1 MFELLDTCQQNAVI
15 KVVGIGGGGG
25 NAVEHMMAGHIE
37 GVEFICA
44 NTDAQALKNSSAN
57 TIIQLGENITRGL
70 GAGANPE
77 VGRRSAEEDREK
89 IRAVLGGADM
99 VFIAAGMGGGTGTGA
114 APVFAQIAKELGVL
128 TVAVTTK
135 PFSFEGKMRL
145 QTAEQGIAN
154 LSQYVD
160 SLITIPNNKL
170 LSVLGKNVTLIN
182 AFKAANDVLRGAV
195 QGIAELITRPG
206 LINVDFADVRTVMSE
221 MGMAMMGTGVST
233 GDHRARLAAEAAIA
247 SPLLEDVDLTGAKGV
262 LVNITSGLDLSIG
275 EFEEVGEVIRA
286 ITSDS
291 ATVVVGTVIDPE
303 LRDEVRVTVIVT
315 GLGRK
320 QVAAALKMP
329 ALENI
334 RSGSD
339 SRIDYG
345 QLDKPAISR
354 RHIEPKGPEPIPAPV
369 MQYQQQPVQQPQPVQ
384 QHQPIQQTQPP
395 VVQQSL
401 SPPIY
406 TQQPQVQAQPAYSP
420 QQPQTVPRTMPPAE
434 NIHDI
439 DYLDIPAFL
448 RRREEEA

>member
-1 MFELLDTCQQNAVI
+1 MFELLDTSHQNAKI
-15 KVVGIGGGGG
+15 IVVGVGGGGG
-25 NAVEHMMAGHIE
+25 NAVEHMRAGHIE
-37 GVEFICA
+37 GVEFVCA
-44 NTDAQALKNSSAN
+44 NTDAQALRNSSAN

-77 VGRRSAEEDREK
+77 VGRRAAEEDREK
-89 IRAVLGGADM
+89 IRAVLTGADM

-114 APVFAQIAKELGVL
+114 APVFAQIAKELGAL

-145 QTAEQGIAN
+145 QTAEQGISN

-221 MGMAMMGTGVST
+221 MGMAMMGTGVSS

-247 SPLLEDVDLTGAKGV
+247 SPLLEDVDLSGAKGV

-275 EFEEVGEVIRA
+275 EFEEVGEVVRE

-291 ATVVVGTVIDPE
+291 ATVVVGTVIDPD

-329 ALENI
+329 SLEFAKTP
-334 RSGSD
+334 D
-339 SRIDYG
+339 STIDYG

-354 RHIEPKGPEPIPAPV
+354 RHETPKALEPIAAV
-369 MQYQQQPVQQPQPVQ
+369 E
-384 QHQPIQQTQPP
+384 
-395 VVQQSL
+395 
-401 SPPIY
+401 
-406 TQQPQVQAQPAYSP
+406 TQQPQVQQAAAQPVTTQTTYHKPLPQSAAQPA
-420 QQPQTVPRTMPPAE
+420 PRAIAPAE
-434 NIHDI
+434 NLHDI

-448 RRREEEA
+448 RRREEVEEPA

>member
-221 MGMAMMGTGVST
+221 MGMAMMGTGVSS
-233 GDHRARLAAEAAIA
+233 GEHRARLAAEAAIA

-275 EFEEVGEVIRA
+275 EFEEVGEVVRE

-329 ALENI
+329 SLEHV
-334 RSGSD
+334 RTTGD
-339 SRIDYG
+339 HHHVDYG

-354 RHIEPKGPEPIPAPV
+354 RAIEPRGLDPIPAPILS
-369 MQYQQQPVQQPQPVQ
+369 QQHSYQPQQPVQTQPQPIV
-384 QHQPIQQTQPP
+384 QTQ
-395 VVQQSL
+395 QSV
-401 SPPIY
+401 SPQ
-406 TQQPQVQAQPAYSP
+406 TSTPAPAAHAFS
-420 QQPQTVPRTMPPAE
+420 QQPQTAPRTMPPAE